1 MRSIFALAASAVLAL
16 SALPA
21 AAEYARIQSK
31 SDFVAAVNGKR
42 LTRPLVD
49 LRVTSGG
56 AISGKGAV
64 WEVTGT
70 WTWKDGFFCRT
81 LVWGGKDLGYN
92 CQVVMRDGAKI
103 RFTSDKGTG
112 ESAVLTLR

>member
-1 MRSIFALAASAVLAL
+1 MRFTFALAATTVLTL
-16 SALPA
+16 SGLPA
-21 AAEYARIQSK
+21 VAEYARIQSK

-42 LTRPLVD
+42 LTRRLVE

-56 AISGKGAV
+56 VISGKGAV
-64 WEVTGT
+64 WEVSGN
-70 WTWKDGFFCRT
+70 WSWKDSYFCRT
-81 LVWGGKDLGYN
+81 LIWGGKDLGYN

-103 RFTSDKGTG
+103 RFTSDKGAG

>member
-1 MRSIFALAASAVLAL
+1 MKITFALAVTAMLAAVG
-16 SALPA
+16 LPA
-21 AAEYARIQSK
+21 AAEYARIQNK
-31 SDFVAAVNGKR
+31 SDFVAAVNGNR

-64 WEVTGT
+64 WEVTGK
-70 WTWKDGFFCRT
+70 WSWKDGYFCRT

-92 CQVVMRDGAKI
+92 CQLVARDGAKL
-103 RFTSDKGTG
+103 RFTSDRGAG

>member
-1 MRSIFALAASAVLAL
+1 MRSIFALAATAVLAL
-16 SALPA
+16 SAMPA

-31 SDFVAAVNGKR
+31 SDFVEAVNGKR

-64 WEVTGT
+64 WEVVGT
-70 WTWKDGFFCRT
+70 WTWENGYFCRT
-81 LVWGGKDLGYN
+81 LVWGGKDMGYN
-92 CQVVMRDGAKI
+92 CQVVTRDGAKI

-112 ESAVLTLR
+112 ESAVLNLR